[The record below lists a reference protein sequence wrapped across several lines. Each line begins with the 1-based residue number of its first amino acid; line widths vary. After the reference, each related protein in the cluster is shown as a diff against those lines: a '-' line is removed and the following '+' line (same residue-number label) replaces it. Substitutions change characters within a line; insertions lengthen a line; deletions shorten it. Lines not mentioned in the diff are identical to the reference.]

1 MSSHRIPMRRIR
13 RIGLGLAVA
22 AALTPSALA
31 SLDPSSMP
39 CAPTCPSFES
49 AGDAYGELQQFPG
62 AGIELTL
69 PDDRAVRPGITV
81 VDETARPDDRAIR
94 PTIVSGPSAA
104 VVEAEGWKG
113 IYEPSE
119 LPQHS
124 VDGPRTGPATNLPT
138 FSIDAPRTAPDA
150 AFRPAEPPLAFGNR
164 GGRIPVGQPVAIT
177 TGDGADM
184 AWPETA
190 VGVGIG
196 IGAALALAAALGM
209 SRRRG
214 TLQGV

>member
-1 MSSHRIPMRRIR
+1 MSSHRIRTRSIR

-31 SLDPSSMP
+31 SLDPSNMP

-49 AGDAYGELQQFPG
+49 AVAAYGELQQFPG
-62 AGIELTL
+62 AGVELAL
-69 PDDRAVRPGITV
+69 
-81 VDETARPDDRAIR
+81 PDDRAIR
-94 PTIVSGPSAA
+94 PTIIGGPSAAVVEAEGWKGVYRPSAA

-113 IYEPSE
+113 IYRPSE

-150 AFRPAEPPLAFGNR
+150 IVRPAEPVVSFANR
-164 GGRIPVGQPVAIT
+164 GGRVPVGQPVGT
-177 TGDGADM
+177 RTGDGTDM

-190 VGVGIG
+190 VGIG
-196 IGAALALAAALGM
+196 IGLAAALALAAALGM
-209 SRRRG
+209 TRRRG
-214 TLQGV
+214 TLQGA